1 MSSSPHAL
9 TLLREKPFFLLLVG
23 RVLSSV
29 AYQIGA
35 VCIGWQ
41 IYALTH
47 SAYALGLA
55 GLTQFIPMAVLTFAA
70 GHAADR
76 YPRQRVLQI
85 CQVAEAAAASFMAV
99 FTFCHWL
106 TVPEIFG
113 AIIVLSGARAFGTPA
128 SAAMLPGTVPE
139 AYLSRATALSSGTF
153 QAATIVGPALGGFA
167 YAALPALPYAMMT
180 ALWLAATAANGAIV
194 LTRPVSARPP
204 PDWSTLFAGAGFVWR
219 NPAILGA
226 LSLDLFAVL
235 LGGAA
240 GLFPIFARDIL
251 HTGAWGVGLLRGA
264 IAAGALVT
272 TVILTGR
279 QFTRGTGRRMF
290 AGVIVFG
297 VATII
302 FGLSRNLALSLIALF
317 VMGAADTISVVIR
330 MSLVQLR
337 TPDDMRGR
345 VSAINYLFINASN
358 NLGDFESGIAAG
370 LMGAIPAV
378 IFGGVGCILVALA
391 WMKYFPALLRVDRLE

>member
-76 YPRQRVLQI
+76 YPRQRVLQM
-85 CQVAEAAAASFMAV
+85 CQVAEAAAAFFMAV

-113 AIIVLSGARAFGTPA
+113 AIVILSGARAFGTPA

-180 ALWLAATAANGAIV
+180 ALWLAATAPMAPSCSPARSRPGRRRTGPPCSPAPASSGA
-194 LTRPVSARPP
+194 TRRFWARCRWICLRCCWAAPP
-204 PDWSTLFAGAGFVWR
+204 GCFPSMRAIFCI
-219 NPAILGA
+219 PA
-226 LSLDLFAVL
+226 
-235 LGGAA
+235 
-240 GLFPIFARDIL
+240 R
-251 HTGAWGVGLLRGA
+251 GAWGCC
-264 IAAGALVT
+264 AAPSRP
-272 TVILTGR
+272 GR
-279 QFTRGTGRRMF
+279 
-290 AGVIVFG
+290 
-297 VATII
+297 
-302 FGLSRNLALSLIALF
+302 
-317 VMGAADTISVVIR
+317 
-330 MSLVQLR
+330 
-337 TPDDMRGR
+337 
-345 VSAINYLFINASN
+345 
-358 NLGDFESGIAAG
+358 
-370 LMGAIPAV
+370 
-378 IFGGVGCILVALA
+378 
-391 WMKYFPALLRVDRLE
+391 